1 MLHYRNAKNGY
12 TGMSYTE
19 MCPSDFSHGDTR
31 PRDFG
36 HGDTRQKNNQNTK
49 KMDDKVAVELVNF
62 IHHLIFFKFKF

>member
-1 MLHYRNAKNGY
+1 
-12 TGMSYTE
+12 MSYTE

-62 IHHLIFFKFKF
+62 IHHLIFF